1 MTGTDLTCHVMIGNQ
16 SVGIIQTD
24 RETAMLTYDDDWK
37 SVGFPLSPS
46 LPLDGSAESGAV
58 FAFVENMLPEGEALE
73 QLVLLSQIPR
83 RDVLRLAMALS
94 VRNDLPGAVRLVDG
108 GSRPSAMK
116 DAFRPITE
124 AEILE
129 RLKAPDICPL
139 TVWDGAPRLSVAGV
153 QTKLNVLKIGEDY
166 GLAEGENLASDRL
179 LKFEKPS
186 VKHLVLNEYLTM
198 KLAAGLGYSVADVHL
213 LRFGDF
219 RALEVLRFDRKVTK
233 DKGQL
238 RVKRRH
244 VIDGCQALGK
254 TSILKY
260 ECPFGRGVALGI
272 NFEMLFGLCRAAEDR
287 VGAAVTLLDWRLFNL
302 IVGNTDAH
310 GKNMSFF
317 VRRAGLTPAPWYD
330 LVSVAM
336 IPGVDH
342 ALAMGVDGE
351 YDDEKVHALQ
361 LLYEAD
367 AIGVPKTWVAQR
379 LAAMLA
385 SLEKTLPAVT
395 AVAEKETLTDEERRF
410 VWQYA
415 AFIRQRLARWQ
426 AEAKLVPELLKDESL
441 F

>member
-1 MTGTDLTCHVMIGNQ
+1 MIGNQ
-16 SVGIIQTD
+16 PVGIIQTD

-37 SVGFPLSPS
+37 TVGFPLSPS
-46 LPLDGSAESGAV
+46 LPLDDSAESGAV
-58 FAFVENMLPEGEALE
+58 FAFVENMLPEGDALE

-94 VRNDLPGAVRLVDG
+94 VRNDLPGAVHLVDG

-129 RLKAPDICPL
+129 RLKSPDILPL
-139 TVWDGAPRLSVAGV
+139 TVWDGTPRLSVAGV
-153 QTKLNVLKIGEDY
+153 QTKLNVLKIGDAY

-179 LKFEKPS
+179 LKFEKLS
-186 VKHLVLNEYLTM
+186 MKHLVLNEYLTM
-198 KLAAGLGYSVADVHL
+198 LLAAGLGHSVAEVRL
-213 LRFGDF
+213 LRLGDF
-219 RALEVLRFDRKVTK
+219 
-233 DKGQL
+233 
-238 RVKRRH
+238 RH

-254 TSILKY
+254 TSALKY

-287 VGAAVTLLDWRLFNL
+287 VGVAVTLLDWRLFNL

-342 ALAMGVDGE
+342 ALAMGVDGK

-379 LAAMLA
+379 LAAVLA

-395 AVAEKETLTDEERRF
+395 AVAEKEALTDEERRF
-410 VWQYA
+410 VRQYA

>member
-129 RLKAPDICPL
+129 RLKSPDILPL
-139 TVWDGAPRLSVAGV
+139 TVWDGTPRLSVAGV
-153 QTKLNVLKIGEDY
+153 QTKLNVLKIGDAY

-179 LKFEKPS
+179 LKFEKLS

-198 KLAAGLGYSVADVHL
+198 LLAAGLGHSVAEVRL
-213 LRFGDF
+213 LRLGDF
-219 RALEVLRFDRKVTK
+219 
-233 DKGQL
+233 
-238 RVKRRH
+238 
-244 VIDGCQALGK
+244 LG
-254 TSILKY
+254 S
-260 ECPFGRGVALGI
+260 
-272 NFEMLFGLCRAAEDR
+272 
-287 VGAAVTLLDWRLFNL
+287 
-302 IVGNTDAH
+302 
-310 GKNMSFF
+310 
-317 VRRAGLTPAPWYD
+317 
-330 LVSVAM
+330 
-336 IPGVDH
+336 
-342 ALAMGVDGE
+342 
-351 YDDEKVHALQ
+351 
-361 LLYEAD
+361 
-367 AIGVPKTWVAQR
+367 
-379 LAAMLA
+379 A
-385 SLEKTLPAVT
+385 SL
-395 AVAEKETLTDEERRF
+395 
-410 VWQYA
+410 
-415 AFIRQRLARWQ
+415 
-426 AEAKLVPELLKDESL
+426 
-441 F
+441 

>member
-1 MTGTDLTCHVMIGNQ
+1 MGFVFLAPQ
-16 SVGIIQTD
+16 LSSIQTSNTKGSGHD
-24 RETAMLTYDDDWK
+24 
-37 SVGFPLSPS
+37 GQ
-46 LPLDGSAESGAV
+46 LP
-58 FAFVENMLPEGEALE
+58 F
-73 QLVLLSQIPR
+73 
-83 RDVLRLAMALS
+83 
-94 VRNDLPGAVRLVDG
+94 
-108 GSRPSAMK
+108 
-116 DAFRPITE
+116 FRIFGTP
-124 AEILE
+124 
-129 RLKAPDICPL
+129 
-139 TVWDGAPRLSVAGV
+139 
-153 QTKLNVLKIGEDY
+153 LKIGDAY

-179 LKFEKPS
+179 LKFEKLS

-198 KLAAGLGYSVADVHL
+198 LLAAGLGHSVAEVRL
-213 LRFGDF
+213 LRLGDF
-219 RALEVLRFDRKVTK
+219 RALEVLRFDRKVTTE
-233 DKGQL
+233 KGQL
-238 RVKRRH
+238 LVKRRH

-254 TSILKY
+254 TSALKY

-395 AVAEKETLTDEERRF
+395 AVAEKEALTDEERRF

>member
-1 MTGTDLTCHVMIGNQ
+1 MSGTDLTCRVMIGNQ
-16 SVGIIQTD
+16 LVGLIETD
-24 RETAMLTYDDDWK
+24 RERATITYDDDWK
-37 SVGFPLSPS
+37 ILGFPLSPA
-46 LPLDGSAESGAV
+46 LPLEGGAESGAV
-58 FAFVENMLPEGEALE
+58 FAFVENMLPEGDALE
-73 QLVLLSQIPR
+73 QLVLLKQIPR

-94 VRNDLPGAVRLVDG
+94 ARNDLPGAVRLVDG
-108 GSRPSAMK
+108 RSWASAVK

-129 RLKAPDICPL
+129 RLKAPEVYPL

-153 QTKLNVLKIGEDY
+153 QTKLNVLKIGEVY

-198 KLAAGLGYSVADVHL
+198 TLAVGLGHAVAEVHL

-233 DKGQL
+233 DQGQL
-238 RVKRRH
+238 CVKRRH
-244 VIDGCQALGK
+244 VIDACQALGK
-254 TSILKY
+254 TSAFKY

-272 NFEMLFGLCRAAEDR
+272 NFEMLFGLCCAAENR
-287 VGAAVTLLDWRLFNL
+287 VGAVATLLDWRLFNL

-317 VRRAGLTPAPWYD
+317 VSREGLTPVPWYD
-330 LVSVAM
+330 LVSVAL

-342 ALAMGVDGE
+342 TLAMGVDGE
-351 YDDEKVHALQ
+351 YDEENVHALQ

-367 AIGVPKTWVAQR
+367 AVGVPKIWVVQR
-379 LAAMLA
+379 LAAVLSA
-385 SLEKTLPAVT
+385 VEKTLPVVTT
-395 AVAEKETLTDEERRF
+395 AVEKEALTDEEKQF
-410 VWQYA
+410 VQQYA
-415 AFIRQRLARWQ
+415 AFIKQRLARWQ
-426 AEAKLVPELLKDESL
+426 AELKLMPELLKDESL

>member
-1 MTGTDLTCHVMIGNQ
+1 MTGTDLTCRVMIGNQ

-24 RETAMLTYDDDWK
+24 RETATLTYDDDWK
-37 SVGFPLSPS
+37 IVGFPLSPS

-58 FAFVENMLPEGEALE
+58 FAFVENMLPEGDALE

-83 RDVLRLAMALS
+83 RDVLGLAMALS
-94 VRNDLPGAVRLVDG
+94 VRNDLPGAVRLIDG
-108 GSRPSAMK
+108 GSQPSAMK

-124 AEILE
+124 TEILE
-129 RLKAPDICPL
+129 RLKSPDILPL
-139 TVWDGAPRLSVAGV
+139 TVWDGTPRLSVAGV
-153 QTKLNVLKIGEDY
+153 QTKLNVLKIGDVY

-179 LKFEKPS
+179 LKFEKLS
-186 VKHLVLNEYLTM
+186 MKHLVLNEYLTM
-198 KLAAGLGYSVADVHL
+198 LLAAGLGHPVAEVRL
-213 LRFGDF
+213 LRLGDF
-219 RALEVLRFDRKVTK
+219 RALEVIRFDRKVTK
-233 DKGQL
+233 EKGQL

-254 TSILKY
+254 TSALKY

-287 VGAAVTLLDWRLFNL
+287 VGAAATLLDWRLFNL

-330 LVSVAM
+330 LVSVAL
-336 IPGVDH
+336 ISGVDH
-342 ALAMGVDGE
+342 TLAMGVDGE
-351 YDDEKVHALQ
+351 YDEENVHALQ

-367 AIGVPKTWVAQR
+367 AIGVPKTWVFQR
-379 LAAMLA
+379 LRGVLSAV
-385 SLEKTLPAVT
+385 EKTLPTV
-395 AVAEKETLTDEERRF
+395 VNVVLSSELTDDEKAF
-410 VWQYA
+410 VGQYET
-415 AFIRQRLARWQ
+415 FIRQRLSRWRD
-426 AEAKLVPELLKDESL
+426 EWTLMPELLKDDSL

>member
-1 MTGTDLTCHVMIGNQ
+1 MTGTDLTCRVMIGNQ
-16 SVGIIQTD
+16 PVGIIQTD

-94 VRNDLPGAVRLVDG
+94 VRNDLPGAVRLIDG

-129 RLKAPDICPL
+129 RLKSPDILPL
-139 TVWDGAPRLSVAGV
+139 TVWDGTPRLSVAGV
-153 QTKLNVLKIGEDY
+153 QTKLNVLKIGDAY

-179 LKFEKPS
+179 LKFEKLS

-198 KLAAGLGYSVADVHL
+198 LLAAGLGHSVAEVRL
-213 LRFGDF
+213 LRLGDF
-219 RALEVLRFDRKVTK
+219 RALEVLRFDRKVTTE
-233 DKGQL
+233 KGQL
-238 RVKRRH
+238 LVKRRH
-244 VIDGCQALGK
+244 VIDGCQALGE

-351 YDDEKVHALQ
+351 YDEKVHALQ

-395 AVAEKETLTDEERRF
+395 AVAEKEALTDEERRF

>member
-1 MTGTDLTCHVMIGNQ
+1 M
-16 SVGIIQTD
+16 
-24 RETAMLTYDDDWK
+24 
-37 SVGFPLSPS
+37 
-46 LPLDGSAESGAV
+46 
-58 FAFVENMLPEGEALE
+58 
-73 QLVLLSQIPR
+73 
-83 RDVLRLAMALS
+83 
-94 VRNDLPGAVRLVDG
+94 
-108 GSRPSAMK
+108 
-116 DAFRPITE
+116 
-124 AEILE
+124 
-129 RLKAPDICPL
+129 
-139 TVWDGAPRLSVAGV
+139 
-153 QTKLNVLKIGEDY
+153 
-166 GLAEGENLASDRL
+166 
-179 LKFEKPS
+179 
-186 VKHLVLNEYLTM
+186 
-198 KLAAGLGYSVADVHL
+198 
-213 LRFGDF
+213 
-219 RALEVLRFDRKVTK
+219 
-233 DKGQL
+233 
-238 RVKRRH
+238 
-244 VIDGCQALGK
+244 
-254 TSILKY
+254 
-260 ECPFGRGVALGI
+260 
-272 NFEMLFGLCRAAEDR
+272 
-287 VGAAVTLLDWRLFNL
+287 TLLDWRLFNL

-395 AVAEKETLTDEERRF
+395 AVAEKEALTDEERRF

>member
-83 RDVLRLAMALS
+83 RDVLRLAMTLS

-129 RLKAPDICPL
+129 RLKSPDILPL
-139 TVWDGAPRLSVAGV
+139 TVWDGTPRLSVAGV
-153 QTKLNVLKIGEDY
+153 QTKLNVLKIGDAY

-179 LKFEKPS
+179 LKFEKLS

-198 KLAAGLGYSVADVHL
+198 LLAAGLGHSVAEVRL
-213 LRFGDF
+213 LRLGDF
-219 RALEVLRFDRKVTK
+219 RALEVLRFDRKVTTE
-233 DKGQL
+233 KGQL
-238 RVKRRH
+238 LVKRRH

-254 TSILKY
+254 TSTRDNIKSRTTSSNILSSRTY
-260 ECPFGRGVALGI
+260 
-272 NFEMLFGLCRAAEDR
+272 
-287 VGAAVTLLDWRLFNL
+287 
-302 IVGNTDAH
+302 
-310 GKNMSFF
+310 
-317 VRRAGLTPAPWYD
+317 
-330 LVSVAM
+330 
-336 IPGVDH
+336 
-342 ALAMGVDGE
+342 
-351 YDDEKVHALQ
+351 
-361 LLYEAD
+361 
-367 AIGVPKTWVAQR
+367 
-379 LAAMLA
+379 
-385 SLEKTLPAVT
+385 SLEIP
-395 AVAEKETLTDEERRF
+395 
-410 VWQYA
+410 
-415 AFIRQRLARWQ
+415 
-426 AEAKLVPELLKDESL
+426 
-441 F
+441 